1 MTQKRSLARP
11 YAQAA
16 FLLAQERG
24 ALQKWSRM
32 LATAAAVAR
41 DETMRRLVTDPR
53 VSRADAA
60 QQFLRV
66 CGDALDPE
74 AANFIRL
81 LADNRRLDL
90 LPEIAALFE
99 ERRSEAE
106 GQLEASVTTAF
117 PLKEE
122 QTRAIEQAMKR
133 RFGRDI
139 RLRVAVDRS
148 LLGGIVIRAGDL
160 VIDGS
165 ARGRLGQLASK
176 LIH

>member
-16 FLLAQERG
+16 FMLARERG
-24 ALQKWSRM
+24 ALKKWSQL
-32 LATAAAVAR
+32 LALAAAVAR
-41 DETMRRLVTDPR
+41 DETMQRLVSDPR
-53 VSRADAA
+53 LARADAA

-66 CGDALDPE
+66 CGDALDAE
-74 AANFIRL
+74 AANFICL

-99 ERRSEAE
+99 ERRNEAE
-106 GQLEASVTTAF
+106 GWVETSVVSAF
-117 PLKEE
+117 PLTEE

-133 RFGRDI
+133 RFGRGI
-139 RLRVAVDRS
+139 RLSVAVDRS
-148 LLGGIVIRAGDL
+148 LLGGVIIRAGDL

-165 ARGRLGQLASK
+165 ARGRLDQLASQ
-176 LIH
+176 LNH